1 MSIPLKHGNGIHPV
15 LEGARTLREID
26 LLPNLDYMEML
37 LQVFDREVPNGD
49 GLLAH
54 LALARCYRD
63 PVGQAALALDI
74 VPGGDMWQYEVEAGL
89 SHNFTA
95 LFPQVPEDDAMRVA
109 RTFTG
114 RAPVS

>member
-1 MSIPLKHGNGIHPV
+1 VSIPLKHGNGIHPV

-74 VPGGDMWQYEVEAGL
+74 VPGGDMWQYEVEA
-89 SHNFTA
+89 
-95 LFPQVPEDDAMRVA
+95 PQVPEDDAMRVA